1 MPAPAGILF
10 SELLCIIVFPVIPG
24 RYPLG
29 IMGKY
34 FKKIV
39 DFYAV

>member
-10 SELLCIIVFPVIPG
+10 SELLCIIFLPVIPG

-29 IMGKY
+29 IMGK
-34 FKKIV
+34 FLKKIV
-39 DFYAV
+39 GVYAV